1 MGPKVIKWDGSHVPD
16 ELRGLPP
23 GRYAIE
29 SVDQVE
35 MLTEE
40 EEAGILAGLTE
51 LDAGKGIPLSD
62 VVREIIRGST
72 TGR

>member
-1 MGPKVIKWDGSHVPD
+1 MGPKVIRWDGSHVPE
-16 ELRGLPP
+16 ELRSLPP

-35 MLTEE
+35 TLSEE
-40 EEAGILAGLTE
+40 EEAGILAGLTD

-72 TGR
+72 TR

>member
-1 MGPKVIKWDGSHVPD
+1 MGPKVIKWDGSHVPE
-16 ELRGLPP
+16 ELRSLPP

-29 SVDQVE
+29 SVDQVGT
-35 MLTEE
+35 LTEE

-51 LDAGKGIPLSD
+51 LDAGKGIPLSE

-72 TGR
+72 TRQ

>member
-1 MGPKVIKWDGSHVPD
+1 MGPKVIKWDGSHVPE
-16 ELRGLPP
+16 ELRNLPP
-23 GRYAIE
+23 GQYAIE
-29 SVDQVE
+29 SVDQVGT
-35 MLTEE
+35 LTEE

-51 LDAGKGIPLSD
+51 LDAGNGIPLSD

>member
-1 MGPKVIKWDGSHVPD
+1 MGPKVIKWDGSHVPE
-16 ELRGLPP
+16 ELRSLPP

-29 SVDQVE
+29 SVDQVGT
-35 MLTEE
+35 LTEE

-51 LDAGKGIPLSD
+51 LDAGKGVPLSD